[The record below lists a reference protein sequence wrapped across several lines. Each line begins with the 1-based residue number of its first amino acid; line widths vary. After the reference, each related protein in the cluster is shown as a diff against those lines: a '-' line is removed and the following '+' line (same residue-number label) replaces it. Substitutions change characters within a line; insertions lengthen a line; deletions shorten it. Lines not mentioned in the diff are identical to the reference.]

1 MGPSVD
7 RPSGSARAS
16 LPLRLRHCAGPRR
29 SRRTSRRKASRRSAS
44 SPGWLIATVAA
55 FDLVDLE
62 AQPLAGDPSLEVER
76 EHPIVAAC

>member
-7 RPSGSARAS
+7 RPSGSARAN

-29 SRRTSRRKASRRSAS
+29 SRRTAAKGLQAVGQLAGVAHRDH
-44 SPGWLIATVAA
+44 VAA